1 MEIPMDLR
9 DEVNSETISSANEP
23 NQEDP
28 VMTLIRRELA
38 LIITGLVVVIA
49 LVASFQIGAMPVLDK
64 VLPLVTLIVGFFFGH
79 KTSKL

>member
-1 MEIPMDLR
+1 MHLQKDS
-9 DEVNSETISSANEP
+9 DNNAISDAEESKR
-23 NQEDP
+23 EDP

-38 LIITGLVVVIA
+38 LIIVGLAVVIA

-79 KTSKL
+79 KTSNRT